1 MSRKYISSLALLLLA
16 TLLCSGKPL
25 RVAFVGDPQVDNAR
39 ELAFARKSVLKEL
52 SQRKDID
59 LGIFL
64 GDIVNDAPELMEE
77 MKQSL
82 DSLPFTYFCIKGN
95 HDDGATFDSVFS
107 YRDTSFAR
115 SGVNFILLD
124 NSSGKLTDSQIQIL
138 KEIKE
143 KKSGRTVVCTHIP
156 LKSCRDSSYYRI
168 SGQTG
173 ILLVS
178 AHLHRVF
185 RTRYPDGVE
194 EIGAGASCGSWW
206 RGPMQDGIPY
216 ALMNCGAPRGYFIA
230 DFFKNGDYWLSY
242 KAIGRPDKSQAS
254 ISHTSDSLYVNVWG
268 GSPDGKVSV
277 SFVSGNRR
285 IKQECV
291 RTNSVVPEV
300 LEVIRKNSATDRKW
314 RKEHREEF
322 IPLRKL
328 PSSHLWV
335 CPLQEGNVP
344 EKVDIRYMDKNMK
357 FKQRF

>member
-1 MSRKYISSLALLLLA
+1 MSRKYISSLALFLLA

-25 RVAFVGDPQVDNAR
+25 RVAFVGDPQVDNTR

-95 HDDGATFDSVFS
+95 HDDGETFDSVFG

-115 SGVNFILLD
+115 SGADFILLD

-143 KKSGRTVVCTHIP
+143 KKSGRTVLCTHIP
-156 LKSCRDSSYYRI
+156 LKSCRDSSYYII
-168 SGQTG
+168 SGQTK

-206 RGPMQDGIPY
+206 RGPMQGGIPY

-230 DFFKNGDYWLSY
+230 DFFKNGDYRLSY
-242 KAIGRPDKSQAS
+242 KAIGSPDKSQAS

-285 IKQECV
+285 IRQEWTI
-291 RTNSVVPEV
+291 RKSVV
-300 LEVIRKNSATDRKW
+300 IC
-314 RKEHREEF
+314 
-322 IPLRKL
+322 LR
-328 PSSHLWV
+328 
-335 CPLQEGNVP
+335 N
-344 EKVDIRYMDKNMK
+344 
-357 FKQRF
+357 